1 MPRAKSFLDIDVVT
15 AARQR
20 VEHIFDTF
28 DTVVVQFSGG
38 KDSLTCLH
46 LVKEFQEKHG
56 LGKVQAVFRD
66 EEIINPSVLDFV
78 NEYRQMDWL
87 DLDWYCNP
95 PEAPIW
101 MADLSFKALGDIRV
115 GDEVMGWVREPDAEG
130 ANRRTLCSSRVLSVA
145 SRISPL
151 VELTMESGRTVRCTP
166 DHKWL
171 SGKSYKG
178 GDYFREPRVGR
189 ALAHVID
196 PTAPLDVKFERVAGW
211 LAGIYDGE
219 ASGRRISQSET
230 HNPDVHAEIQRVL
243 DLLEI
248 PYSKFYSPSNRD
260 HGFSLLGGKQ
270 GYVDFVNRVRPIRWA
285 SLAARIGRSH
295 FLHSDPIVE
304 MSDVANAAEV
314 ISMETST
321 GNYVAWGYASKNCVP
336 MVKQRVILGKK
347 YRYVE
352 WEEGRPWAHEMPEWA
367 ISAKDL
373 DLAPGK
379 VLTEHTMDD
388 MAADKFKG
396 KVAFVT
402 GVRAAESL
410 IRFRAVTQKLNE
422 NYISK
427 IEGNPRSR
435 VRLCKPIYD
444 WQQMDVLKWLWENEI
459 QWCPVYDYQELARV
473 GLRVST
479 PLHAGS
485 ARKFDTL
492 REVEPDFYQAI
503 VEIFPDMIL
512 QERYAKEWDTKA
524 LLRPYLKDGF
534 EGVAR
539 YIEENIEG
547 DGSKRTARLRLK
559 EWQERHRKDPEN
571 YPVNLLLETIAFGFT
586 KRRLAGV
593 YTNSKAELKK
603 KARKKK

>member
-28 DTVVVQFSGG
+28 DSVAVQFSGG

-46 LVKEFQEKHG
+46 LVKQFHEEHG
-56 LGKVQAVFRD
+56 LGKVNAIFRD

-78 NEYRQMDWL
+78 NEYRQQDWL
-87 DLDWYCNP
+87 NLYWY
-95 PEAPIW
+95 
-101 MADLSFKALGDIRV
+101 
-115 GDEVMGWVREPDAEG
+115 
-130 ANRRTLCSSRVLSVA
+130 
-145 SRISPL
+145 
-151 VELTMESGRTVRCTP
+151 
-166 DHKWL
+166 
-171 SGKSYKG
+171 
-178 GDYFREPRVGR
+178 
-189 ALAHVID
+189 
-196 PTAPLDVKFERVAGW
+196 
-211 LAGIYDGE
+211 
-219 ASGRRISQSET
+219 
-230 HNPDVHAEIQRVL
+230 
-243 DLLEI
+243 
-248 PYSKFYSPSNRD
+248 
-260 HGFSLLGGKQ
+260 
-270 GYVDFVNRVRPIRWA
+270 
-285 SLAARIGRSH
+285 
-295 FLHSDPIVE
+295 
-304 MSDVANAAEV
+304 
-314 ISMETST
+314 
-321 GNYVAWGYASKNCVP
+321 CVP

-352 WEEGRPWAHEMPEWA
+352 WEEGRPWAHEMPEFA

-373 DLAPGK
+373 GLEPGR

-388 MAADKFKG
+388 MAAEQFKG
-396 KVAFVT
+396 KVAFIT

-444 WQQMDVLKWLWENEI
+444 WQQMDVLKWLYDSGI
-459 QWCPVYDYQELARV
+459 KWCPVYDYQELARV

-524 LLRPYLKDGF
+524 LLRPYLNDGF
-534 EGVAR
+534 EGVER
-539 YIEENIEG
+539 YIAENIEG
-547 DGSKRTARLRLK
+547 AGSQRTARLRLK
-559 EWQERHRKDPEN
+559 EWQARYMKDPDN